1 MHTIPRLKH
10 GVGKQ
15 DTAHIRG
22 SRGRVAEVAA
32 SNRQERGADTFEAR
46 AFEETHER
54 RTPTKTKPGETRG
67 SGDGRK
73 RERER
78 EGGSRVGTRI
88 RWRMRFAEPIGRTGF
103 RTCFAPYMHAGSS
116 IMDGRAVRRLCLSSL
131 FFHRGRGEG
140 ASPRNNPQTRLEFDL
155 P

>member
-1 MHTIPRLKH
+1 MMHTIPRLKH

-78 EGGSRVGTRI
+78 EAVVWVPGSDGACGSRNRSVEPVLGRVSRRI
-88 RWRMRFAEPIGRTGF
+88 CTL
-103 RTCFAPYMHAGSS
+103 
-116 IMDGRAVRRLCLSSL
+116 DRR
-131 FFHRGRGEG
+131 
-140 ASPRNNPQTRLEFDL
+140 
-155 P
+155 

>member
-1 MHTIPRLKH
+1 MMHTIPRLKH

-78 EGGSRVGTRI
+78 
-88 RWRMRFAEPIGRTGF
+88 GRQSCGYPDPM
-103 RTCFAPYMHAGSS
+103 AH
-116 IMDGRAVRRLCLSSL
+116 AVRGTDR
-131 FFHRGRGEG
+131 
-140 ASPRNNPQTRLEFDL
+140 
-155 P
+155 